1 VARLEGAAAAPGPR
15 YTGAPPWGSPDPSG
29 ARAEQELRALG
40 VKLHSIAGA
49 GVLQEVAGS
58 AAASLR
64 VQALGGFRVLRGGEP
79 VGAERWRSQKARD
92 LLKLLVAR
100 RGRPVPRELLM
111 ETLWPEEDPARLSNR
126 LSVALS
132 TVRAVLD
139 PERRYGPDRFV
150 AADRHAVWIAD
161 LPVDVE
167 EFLASAAA
175 GLAAHAEGEP
185 VQALALLTSAEVTY
199 AGDFLEEDRYEDWA
213 VPLREEARAA
223 YLAVTR
229 TLATMAAAA
238 GDNDLAVRYHLR
250 LLERDPYDEEAHI
263 GLVVALA
270 RAGRHGEAR
279 RRYRLY
285 TERMSEIGVE
295 AAPFPANKA
304 ERTTGFSLP

>member
-1 VARLEGAAAAPGPR
+1 VR
-15 YTGAPPWGSPDPSG
+15 
-29 ARAEQELRALG
+29 
-40 VKLHSIAGA
+40 I
-49 GVLQEVAGS
+49 
-58 AAASLR
+58 
-64 VQALGGFRVLRGGEP
+64 QALGGFRVLRAGEP
-79 VGAERWRSQKARD
+79 VGADRWRSHKARD
-92 LLKLLVAR
+92 LLKLLVAK
-100 RGRPVPRELLM
+100 RGRRTPRELLM
-111 ETLWPEEDPARLSNR
+111 ETLWPDEDPAPLSNR

-132 TVRAVLD
+132 TMRAVLD
-139 PERRYGPDRFV
+139 PERRFQPDRFV

-167 EFLASAAA
+167 EFLGTATA
-175 GLAAHAEGEP
+175 GLDRYARGQ
-185 VQALALLTSAEVTY
+185 VDRALPLLTRAEAAY
-199 AGDFLEEDRYEDWA
+199 AGEFLEEDHYEDWA

-229 TLATMAAAA
+229 TLARIAA
-238 GDNDLAVRYHLR
+238 GAGDHDAAVRYHLR

-295 AAPFPANKA
+295 AAPFPANNA
-304 ERTTGFSLP
+304 ERTAGFSLL